1 MTKPPLFDTIAWLT
15 TRHDDMADVAQL
27 VRALGCGPGG
37 RGFKTHHSPHIKYLR
52 SFDLGYFIWTL
63 IRVF

>member
-1 MTKPPLFDTIAWLT
+1 MTKPPLFVTIVWLA
-15 TRHDDMADVAQL
+15 MADVAQL

-52 SFDLGYFIWTL
+52 SFDLRYFI
-63 IRVF
+63 